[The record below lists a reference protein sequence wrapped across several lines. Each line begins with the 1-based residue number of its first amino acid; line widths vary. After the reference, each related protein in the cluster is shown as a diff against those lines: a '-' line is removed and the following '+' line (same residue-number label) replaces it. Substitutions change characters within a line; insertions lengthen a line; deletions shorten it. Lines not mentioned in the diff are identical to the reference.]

1 MRKTENIRK
10 GISGEREPDCPR
22 DVEAKR
28 PAEIDA
34 FSGAILRKA
43 AKAGIPVPVMERYH
57 RELEEIIK
65 SYS

>member
-1 MRKTENIRK
+1 MSLIARGARA
-10 GISGEREPDCPR
+10 
-22 DVEAKR
+22 EALR
-28 PAEIDA
+28 EIDA